1 MTRAASNVAVTL
13 TLRGQDKASR
23 SINRVGKASG
33 RAGVSINSLA
43 KSAALAAGAFAAI
56 GASVAAVKRLTEM
69 AEEAAR
75 LRASLDFAGGGQG
88 GFQRMIDLADK
99 IGGVG
104 VESVGRFTVAIRNS
118 GVLTRFTAEQLQK
131 LTGVA
136 LTAGKTGDDAMT
148 AVAQAIEN
156 ANTRSLKSI
165 GIFINNSRVQKEYA
179 DALGKTTTELTALEQ
194 RQAVATAVQ
203 EKLNKATATANET
216 HKRLDESLADLGN
229 RFVEL
234 KVAIAGAAS
243 PALSAFVR
251 QMSAATK
258 ATVGLINAVRKAP
271 QGLLERFG
279 NAAMGTM
286 GAGQMTPEARARL
299 QRQQRFLKFRQ
310 QAREAPGAGQFMQM
324 VRGAGQQLQQAG
336 AGAARGF
343 GQVGEALGGAAAGG
357 RRMVGDIAGR
367 FSQQR
372 RAQQERAKEAAR
384 VRAEREDRLQETMLD
399 EVELIDR
406 LKQEE
411 INAMTE
417 AANREFDLLFERKI
431 RKQEMHDAEMS
442 RIKEE
447 QAARMNLNFAIA
459 RGVVGVADALIEN
472 ERVLA
477 PIKLAMAL
485 GESALAFV
493 RSTGNPAA
501 QAAAVAAGAVA
512 VAQFGKVMSGGAG
525 GAGASLPSPGGGA
538 GPGMVGAGAS
548 GQSAPTV
555 VVNFGQGVVLGTP
568 AEIARSIKGTFAA
581 AHNTGF

>member
-258 ATVGLINAVRKAP
+258 ATIGLINAVRKAP

-279 NAAMGTM
+279 NAAMGMM
-286 GAGQMTPEARARL
+286 GAAQMTPEARARL
-299 QRQQRFLKFRQ
+299 QRQQSVLKFRQ

-343 GQVGEALGGAAAGG
+343 GQVGEAFGGAAASG

-442 RIKEE
+442 RIEKEKT
-447 QAARMNLNFAIA
+447 ARMDLNFAIA
-459 RGVVGVADALIEN
+459 RGVVGVANVLIES
-472 ERVLA
+472 EKALA

-485 GESALAFV
+485 GEAAIAFL
-493 RSTGNPAA
+493 RGKTPAEKA
-501 QAAAVAAGAVA
+501 SAVAAGAVA

>member
-234 KVAIAGAAS
+234 KVAIAKAAS

-279 NAAMGTM
+279 NAAMGMM
-286 GAGQMTPEARARL
+286 GAAQMTPEARARL
-299 QRQQRFLKFRQ
+299 QRQQGFLKFRQ

-324 VRGAGQQLQQAG
+324 LRGAGQQLQQAG

-343 GQVGEALGGAAAGG
+343 GQVGEAFGGAAASG

-384 VRAEREDRLQETMLD
+384 VRAEREDRLQETLLD

-442 RIKEE
+442 RIEKEKT
-447 QAARMNLNFAIA
+447 ARMDLNFAIA
-459 RGVVGVADALIEN
+459 RGVVGVANVLIES
-472 ERVLA
+472 EKALA

-485 GESALAFV
+485 GEAAIAFL
-493 RSTGNPAA
+493 RGKTPAEKA
-501 QAAAVAAGAVA
+501 SAVAAGAVA